1 LGNGRLSFTFEKNT
15 QLMKKL
21 SALSFLLF
29 FVFLSVNAQRISLRN
44 PSFEDA
50 PANSSTP
57 RHWINCGDRNE
68 SPPDVFPEREY
79 VFGVNKLAYAG
90 NTYLGLVTRDND
102 TWEAVAA
109 NLTAPLE
116 PNVCYR
122 FSIAMARSAEYRSF
136 SRATGREANFT
147 DPTRLRIWG
156 SNGNCQQEELLAESP
171 LVLHDDWQ
179 LYTFIIKPLKNSY
192 ASIILEA
199 YFPDNLLKPTNG
211 NLLLDAAS
219 AFDRLPNCELEG
231 FTMPELSATSEVVK
245 ISGENR
251 ETTRDNADM
260 VALKLPEDA
269 YFNNDE
275 VLRSF
280 AANALNDLVFD
291 ERNELAI
298 NRFKLAGRQEV
309 SDGHPALYALQH
321 ALKSYPDRQW
331 EIVVFSDDQQERE
344 VRVLELKRQ
353 LAVIGDINLNVSGY
367 DAKKHDG
374 LSWFCM
380 SVANGLYLRSL

>member
-1 LGNGRLSFTFEKNT
+1 
-15 QLMKKL
+15 MKKL
-21 SALSFLLF
+21 SALFFLAFFLF
-29 FVFLSVNAQRISLRN
+29 PNLNAQRISLRN

-68 SPPDVFPEREY
+68 SPPDVFQERQY
-79 VFGVNKLAYAG
+79 VFGVNKRPYAG

-109 NLTAPLE
+109 NLTEPLE
-116 PNVCYR
+116 ANVCYR

-136 SRATGREANFT
+136 SRATGQPANFT

-156 SNGNCQQEELLAESP
+156 SNGNCKQEELLAESP
-171 LVLHDDWQ
+171 LVTSNEWQ
-179 LYTFIIKPLKNSY
+179 LYTFIIKPSKNSY

-199 YFPDNLLKPTNG
+199 YYPDNLLKPTNG
-211 NLLLDAAS
+211 NILLDAAS
-219 AFDRLPNCELEG
+219 AFDRLPNCTLEG
-231 FTMPELSATSEVVK
+231 FTMPELSTTSEVVN

-251 ETTRDNADM
+251 ETTQDNADM
-260 VALKLPEDA
+260 IALKLPEGA

-280 AANALNDLVFD
+280 AANALNDMVFD
-291 ERNELAI
+291 ERNALTV

-331 EIVVFSDDQQERE
+331 ELVVYSDDQQERE

-353 LAVIGDINLNVSGY
+353 QAMIGDISLNVSAY
-367 DAKKHDG
+367 DAEKHDG

-380 SVANGLYLRSL
+380 SVANGLYLHALSGN